1 MTKKEVKKSI
11 DSQVSIVFFM
21 PIIVSIIH
29 FAAAFVM
36 ISKLINIFGITD
48 MGMIASVSGITIL
61 VISVIYYLIYRKT
74 SKIYYRIVER

>member
-1 MTKKEVKKSI
+1 
-11 DSQVSIVFFM
+11 
-21 PIIVSIIH
+21 
-29 FAAAFVM
+29 M

-48 MGMIASVSGITIL
+48 IGMIASVSGITIL